1 MDIKM
6 RIIDKK
12 FSNRF
17 GLEQLLDIYYLD
29 GSEDFRPFMAP
40 GNPEKS
46 MYDGVIFEDKDSD
59 RWMYE
64 VKEERTYLLYFEDRF
79 IELRMDYSDEGSLR
93 EGLSITNYYF
103 KSIKPL
109 FPKKKWIIIKEMKY
123 SIPCLKDGKI
133 PYDLDYLEHVD
144 TEEIKQYFKE
154 YIYNQSM
161 ENLEGIK
168 KRRKLHEA
176 KIVLNFDW

>member
-6 RIIDKK
+6 RRVDKK
-12 FSNRF
+12 FTDKF
-17 GLEQLLDIYYLD
+17 GLEQLLSIYYSE
-29 GSEDFRPFMAP
+29 GSEDYRPFMAKDDP
-40 GNPEKS
+40 SRS

-59 RWMYE
+59 RWMYK

-93 EGLSITNYYF
+93 EGLSVTNYFF

-109 FPKKKWIIIKEMKY
+109 FPKQKWMIIKRTKY
-123 SIPCLKDGKI
+123 DIPHLEDRKI
-133 PYDLDYLEHVD
+133 PYDLEYLEYLD
-144 TEEIKQYFKE
+144 REEIKQYFKE
-154 YIYNQSM
+154 FIYNQSM